1 MPRLFANFSAYA
13 RDARNTA
20 AVPSVTCEQSVIR
33 MRPPTAA
40 LNSSREQAC
49 ALFMYQVRV
58 CASGLSL
65 AFA

>member
-1 MPRLFANFSAYA
+1 M
-13 RDARNTA
+13 
-20 AVPSVTCEQSVIR
+20 TCEQSVMR

-40 LNSSREQAC
+40 LYSSREHAC

-58 CASGLSL
+58 CAFGLSF